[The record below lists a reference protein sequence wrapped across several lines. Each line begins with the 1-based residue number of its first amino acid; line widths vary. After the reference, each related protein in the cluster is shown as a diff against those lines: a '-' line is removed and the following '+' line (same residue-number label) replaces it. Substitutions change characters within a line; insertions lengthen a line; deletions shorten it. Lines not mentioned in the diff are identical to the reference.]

1 MFDILIVEDNTELAN
16 ITKKFVEI
24 EGFTVY
30 HASSGEEA
38 ISFWSK
44 DKAKLVLL
52 DIMLSNIDG
61 FQVCHTLRAD
71 SNVPIIILSAKVEK
85 EDKMNGFS
93 LGADD
98 YIEKPI
104 DIDLLLAK
112 IQALM
117 KRNYEWKK
125 ETNLIRSGEIEV
137 NRLGREMFLS
147 GKKIPLNVKEYELM
161 LLFIENTGKTLQKDY
176 IFANIWGN
184 DSESENQTLTV
195 HVKMLRDKIEENP
208 KQPKRI
214 QTVWGVGY
222 RYEEV

>member
-1 MFDILIVEDNTELAN
+1 MIDILIVEDNIELAD
-16 ITKKFVEI
+16 ITKKFVEK

-38 ISFWSK
+38 INFWSK

-125 ETNLIRSGEIEV
+125 ETSLIRSGEIEV
-137 NRLGREMFLS
+137 NRQGREMFLS
-147 GKKIPLNVKEYELM
+147 GKKISLNVKEYELM
-161 LLFIENTGKTLQKDY
+161 LLFIENTGKTLHKDY

>member
-1 MFDILIVEDNTELAN
+1 MFDILIVEDNIELAD
-16 ITKKFVEI
+16 ITKKFVEK

-38 ISFWSK
+38 INFWSK

-61 FQVCHTLRAD
+61 FQVCHALRAD

-125 ETNLIRSGEIEV
+125 ETSLIRSGEIEV
-137 NRLGREMFLS
+137 NRQGREMFLS

-161 LLFIENTGKTLQKDY
+161 LLFIENTGKTLHKDY

>member
-1 MFDILIVEDNTELAN
+1 MFDILIVEDNIELAD
-16 ITKKFVEI
+16 ITKKFVEK

-38 ISFWSK
+38 INFWSK

-125 ETNLIRSGEIEV
+125 ETSLIRSGEIEV
-137 NRLGREMFLS
+137 NRQGREMFLS

-161 LLFIENTGKTLQKDY
+161 LLFIENTGKTLHKDY